1 MLLAHNSVLVA
12 HHGLDRLSPPACD
25 PVFWPA
31 PRRRGRAPRRYLRN
45 IRKHHSTPER
55 VFSIYACLWAADL
68 VHALAHYAILET
80 AGAVAVA
87 LSRGV
92 QMLLVVG
99 LSALVFCDADPA
111 QCASP
116 LKVVSVSNV
125 AVGIAFY
132 ARGARA
138 RARRKALPGRPAAGG
153 DRS

>member
-12 HHGLDRLSPPACD
+12 HHGLDRLFSYG
-25 PVFWPA
+25 
-31 PRRRGRAPRRYLRN
+31 RRRPSLEAGADASFTRRYLRN
-45 IRKHHSTPER
+45 IRKHHSTPQR

-68 VHALAHYAILET
+68 VHALAHYAILES

-111 QCASP
+111 QCATP

-132 ARGARA
+132 ARGAARA
-138 RARRKALPGRPAAGG
+138 RARRKLQPAGAAA